1 MNEHPIIINR
11 LSLTGELCYQN
22 TTLLTYQIDYPQM
35 KSVRYAQTVPS
46 INQFYQT
53 EATEFEKYCRLELY
67 PDALNQFHYSLEHAL
82 TVIPYEAMVTY
93 KVTYNA
99 NGIVSLYFDRYLFTG
114 GAHGTTKRY
123 SDTWDLKTGRR
134 LKLKD
139 FYPEGTDCKA
149 RLLAEIAL
157 QISRAPDQFFEDY
170 HKLLQESFNAA
181 DFYMTDEGI
190 VIYFQQYDIAPYSS
204 GIPQFLIPFGQKHS

>member
-11 LSLTGELCYQN
+11 LSLTGELRYQN
-22 TTLLTYQIDYPQM
+22 TTLLTYQIDYPKM
-35 KSVRYAQTVPS
+35 ESVRYARTTAS

-53 EATEFEKYCRLELY
+53 DATEFEKYCRLELY
-67 PDALNQFHYSLEHAL
+67 PDALNQFHYSQETAL
-82 TVIPYEAMVTY
+82 TMIPYEAMVTY

-139 FYPEGTDCKA
+139 FYPAGTDYKA
-149 RLLAEIAL
+149 LLLAEISC
-157 QISRAPDQFFEDY
+157 QISRAPDQFFEY
-170 HKLLQESFNAA
+170 YRKLLQESFNAS

-190 VIYFQQYDIAPYSS
+190 VIYFQQYDIAPYAS
-204 GIPQFLIPFGQKHS
+204 GIPQFLIPFGQKRA